1 MKNHIPASRIRSM
14 LLRANELSLN
24 FERMDRENFILTVRP
39 RITVKQNCI
48 QIAFCISVLDL
59 ETGRYLDIADEN
71 NETVCV
77 AATVTD
83 LLEWA
88 AVLRHQNRPPKNATY
103 IVDGEESL
111 LDETIGGLLEKSPVA
126 EAIRIWWSE
135 FTNN

>member
-1 MKNHIPASRIRSM
+1 MKNRIPASRIRSM

-24 FERMDRENFILTVRP
+24 FERMERDNFILTVRP
-39 RITVKQNCI
+39 RFTIKQNGI
-48 QIAFCISVLDL
+48 QVAFCLSVLDL
-59 ETGRYLDIADEN
+59 ETGKHLDIADEN
-71 NETVCV
+71 NETVSV
-77 AATVTD
+77 AATITD

-88 AVLRHQNRPPKNATY
+88 AVLQHQNRPSENAAY

-126 EAIRIWWSE
+126 EAVRIWWSD